1 MEATTRTNTVDTN
14 HSLINESVDDEQNL
28 TAQESRIWSD
38 LVSGFYKSWV
48 VCLDCFQKNLQIC
61 RDSKDLQGEHESCD
75 TSLRP
80 WHQWCHGMSDV
91 PSNLN
96 EGQVPLSKSSEAR
109 KRWVFGL
116 AVFRWHKNHFP
127 IKIQRGA
134 TVHSKQVERTS
145 KGWVGWVCSDEC
157 LENSL
162 RSPICWLTLRL

>member
-80 WHQWCHGMSDV
+80 
-91 PSNLN
+91 
-96 EGQVPLSKSSEAR
+96 
-109 KRWVFGL
+109 
-116 AVFRWHKNHFP
+116 
-127 IKIQRGA
+127 
-134 TVHSKQVERTS
+134 
-145 KGWVGWVCSDEC
+145 
-157 LENSL
+157 
-162 RSPICWLTLRL
+162 